1 MCTLEILQIRDD
13 CQWEFVWTWI
23 LNSSS
28 VKTALQKRK
37 LRTEQGLLEVYT
49 KLN

>member
-13 CQWEFVWTWI
+13 CRWEFARTGI

-28 VKTALQKRK
+28 CAKAVL
-37 LRTEQGLLEVYT
+37 
-49 KLN
+49 